1 MDIGKHDNGTLGIR
15 AELRVHVPG
24 WPAAD
29 VEKLIKEVKKI
40 GAHCAPRADVG
51 SACR

>member
-1 MDIGKHDNGTLGIR
+1 VDIGKHANGTLGIR

-29 VEKLIKEVKKI
+29 VEKLINEVKQN
-40 GAHCAPRADVG
+40 GTHCTPAR
-51 SACR
+51 